1 MLRSK
6 LFVRIGLLVLGFVA
20 GAVIA
25 IVLLQ
30 SSLREI
36 DRVDAEAPRLIARV
50 IEVSSAITAVEAVR
64 LEGDPRPAG
73 DGQDALAQALARLD
87 EVVATLGEQPFTRPP
102 EGPGAESY
110 ARLQVL
116 AARFAQVA
124 RSAPTDALGAAGL
137 APLSVSVRREIL
149 DLERLAGA
157 HVAAERAGFGQRFR
171 ALVIGLTLAAL
182 VMVNVAIIVLLRTAR
197 LVLRPVGALVEAS
210 RELAR
215 EHFGHRVRLDQDD
228 EFGELALAY
237 NRLAQELE
245 AREERKMETL
255 RQVAIALNHDL
266 NNAISIIELQLR
278 RLDRQT
284 VGNPMLRGHLR
295 DIHES
300 LDRMTRTVASLKNVR
315 RIVLTEYLPGEPMLD
330 LERSTVGDDNG
341 PRSTTS
347 GAPIP

>member
-36 DRVDAEAPRLIARV
+36 DRVDAEAPRLVGCV
-50 IEVSSAITAVEAVR
+50 IEVGSAITAVEA
-64 LEGDPRPAG
+64 
-73 DGQDALAQALARLD
+73 ARLGGISSPDDAQTLAD
-87 EVVATLGEQPFTRPP
+87 ELSRMDQAVARLGEHAFTRPP
-102 EGPGAESY
+102 DGPGADTY
-110 ARLQVL
+110 GRLQAL
-116 AARFAQVA
+116 AALFAEVA
-124 RSAPTDALGAAGL
+124 RSAPHDAQGAAGL
-137 APLSVSVRREIL
+137 APLSVSLRREVL
-149 DLERLAGA
+149 DLERLAGD
-157 HVAAERAGFGQRFR
+157 HVAHERAGFGQRFR

-215 EHFGHRVRLDQDD
+215 EHFGHRVRIDQDD

-284 VGNPMLRGHLR
+284 GGNPTLRGHLR

-341 PRSTTS
+341 PRSTTT